1 MSTPTVAVVIVNF
14 NAGDLLGDV
23 MDGLAAQT
31 VPPTRVIVVDNGS
44 TDGSTARAVA
54 RMPSAEVLDLG
65 FNAGFAPANN
75 RAVEMASDCEWVA
88 LLNPDAIPEATWL
101 EELMT
106 AARDHPSVSMFGS
119 LLVMADDPSVID
131 GAGDVLHVGGL
142 AWRELHGR
150 PVAEAPDSPVEVFSP
165 CAAAALY
172 RRDAWMD
179 VGGFEERYFCY
190 QEDTDLAFRLRL
202 RGERCLLIQASVARH
217 HGSALTGRESD
228 FTIYHSHRNLE
239 WTWLRDMPTGALVR
253 SIPHH
258 LATVLLTVAWYASQG
273 QGRVILRAKRD
284 AVRGM
289 GWALRSRRTIQ
300 GGRCIDAQAAWTM
313 LARGTSAYATAG
325 RRASRYLARLRAPGR
340 RRVPR

>member
-1 MSTPTVAVVIVNF
+1 MSTPTVAVVIVNY
-14 NAGDLLGDV
+14 NAGDLLCDV

-31 VPPTRVIVVDNGS
+31 VMPSRVIVVDNGS
-44 TDGSTARAVA
+44 ADGSTERAVERLA
-54 RMPSAEVLDLG
+54 GAEVLDMG

-75 RAVEMASDCEWVA
+75 RAVDMASDCEWVA
-88 LLNPDAIPEATWL
+88 LLNPDAIPEPSWL
-101 EELMT
+101 EELLAA
-106 AARDHPSVSMFGS
+106 AARHTDVTMFGS
-119 LLVMADDPSVID
+119 LLVLADDPGTVD

-142 AWRELHGR
+142 AWRGLHGR
-150 PVAEAPDSPVEVFSP
+150 SVAMAPKSPVEVFSP

-179 VGGFEERYFCY
+179 IGGFEERYFCY

-202 RGERCLLIQASVARH
+202 RGARCLLIPSSVARH

-239 WTWLRDMPTGALVR
+239 WTWLRDMPLPALIR

-258 LATVLLTVAWYASQG
+258 LLTVLLTVAWYTSQG

-284 AVRGM
+284 ALLGL
-289 GWALRSRRTIQ
+289 GWAVRSRRAIQ
-300 GGRCIDAQAAWTM
+300 ATRTVDPDAVWPM

-325 RRASRYLARLRAPGR
+325 RRASRYISRMRRAGR
-340 RRVPR
+340 S